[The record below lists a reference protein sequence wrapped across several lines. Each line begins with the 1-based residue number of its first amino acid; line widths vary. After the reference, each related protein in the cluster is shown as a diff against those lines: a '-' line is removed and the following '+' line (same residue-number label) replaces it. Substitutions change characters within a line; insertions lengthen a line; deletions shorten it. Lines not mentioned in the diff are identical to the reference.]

1 VRTPLRV
8 TQRFEIVAVEP
19 GATFAGAVPVL
30 PVAVAPASELPALLL
45 AGSDVLAPEL
55 PGSVPQPGSA

>member
-1 VRTPLRV
+1 V
-8 TQRFEIVAVEP
+8 TQRFEVVAVEP

-30 PVAVAPASELPALLL
+30 PVAVAPVSELPAPPL
-45 AGSDVLAPEL
+45 AGSDVLTPEL